1 MIIIYNIC
9 VCICV
14 SDDDLALDT
23 ATRLFSSAVGIK
35 VLSHSVEQI
44 SATRL
49 SVSRDLLVLVVLMQR
64 LSEQVSLLDSLQPTL
79 CLKKRCP
86 V

>member
-14 SDDDLALDT
+14 SDDDLALD
-23 ATRLFSSAVGIK
+23 AVSRLFSSAVGIK

-79 CLKKRCP
+79 CLKKHCS